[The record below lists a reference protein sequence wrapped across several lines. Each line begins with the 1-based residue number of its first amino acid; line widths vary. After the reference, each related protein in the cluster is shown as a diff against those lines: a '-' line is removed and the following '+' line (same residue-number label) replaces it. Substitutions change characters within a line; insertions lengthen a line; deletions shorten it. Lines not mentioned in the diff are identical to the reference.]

1 MNRQPINPWQWSL
14 NFGYNQAELI
24 EGPRRVLVCAGQTAM
39 SAEGEPQHA
48 GDLPAQMSLALDN
61 LQAVLAGAGMTLS
74 NIVRLNIYTTDVD
87 GLLENSGVLGER
99 LGAANVMPPGTLL
112 GVSRLAFP
120 DLLVEFEATAM
131 D

>member
-14 NFGYNQAELI
+14 EFGFNQAELI
-24 EGPRRVLVCAGQTAM
+24 EGQRRVLVCSGQTAVD
-39 SAEGEPQHA
+39 AGGAPQHP
-48 GDLPAQMSLALDN
+48 GDLPAQMTMALDN
-61 LQAVLAGAGMTLS
+61 LEAVLAGAGMTLS
-74 NIVRLNIYTTDVD
+74 NIVRLNTYTTDVD
-87 GLLENSGVLGER
+87 SLLENYGVLGER
-99 LGAANVMPPGTLL
+99 LGTANVMPPGTLL